1 MDIFILIGYLA
12 GLLYFISFC
21 MKKMVMLRTV
31 GMCANLCFVVYA
43 VSQKNF
49 PLLVLHAS
57 LFPLN
62 FMRLVQMLK
71 LVGKVKDATKGEMS
85 LEFLIPHMHLV
96 NFNKD
101 DVIFKKGDRAD
112 KLYLLREG
120 YVKLEELDVSLGPG
134 EIIGEIGILS
144 GDNERMATLTCE
156 SDAEFLCIDDKHM
169 LELYN
174 QNPEFG
180 LYLVQLIIKRLNG
193 DVRLR
198 ALSRP
203 IMDNAQ

>member
-1 MDIFILIGYLA
+1 MDLFILIGYFA

-31 GMCANLCFVVYA
+31 GMCANICFVVYA
-43 VSQKNF
+43 VSQRNY
-49 PLLVLHAS
+49 PLLILHAA

-62 FMRLVQMLK
+62 FMRLLQMLK
-71 LVGKVKDATKGEMS
+71 LVGKVKDATGGEMS

-96 NFNKD
+96 NYNKG

-120 YVKLEELDVSLGPG
+120 YVKIEELDISLTDG

-156 SDAEFLCIDDKHM
+156 SDVELLYIDDEHM
-169 LELYN
+169 LELYK

-198 ALSRP
+198 ALSMP
-203 IMDNAQ
+203 VMESTA